1 MRLTVRAEEVMTP
14 RSQLRCATRDAEAQV
29 LAEKNNFDAVP
40 LLRRGG
46 LVAEFWSRADGQSA
60 RITRRHRV
68 AHDTLLEHLLRP
80 LGEHL
85 IQFVY
90 YRSELVGLI
99 DASDLNKPIAR
110 LAWLQPMLELERAIL
125 EAVRLAGI
133 DDERQA
139 KALGTDAAST
149 RRRQAKAKRH
159 DLGLPLL
166 EFAQFSPLLRAAGN
180 LSIVRLDSKEISEL
194 NDFRN
199 RAAHGARERV
209 IDDRK
214 DCERLLCAIGIA
226 REATQ
231 SAGRQVRS
239 VLRESN
245 NGVTA

>member
-1 MRLTVRAEEVMTP
+1 M
-14 RSQLRCATRDAEAQV
+14 
-29 LAEKNNFDAVP
+29 
-40 LLRRGG
+40 
-46 LVAEFWSRADGQSA
+46 
-60 RITRRHRV
+60 RRHRV
-68 AHDTLLEHLLRP
+68 AHDTPIEQLVRA

-125 EAVRLAGI
+125 EAVRLVGI
-133 DDERQA
+133 DEEHQA
-139 KALGTDAAST
+139 EALGTDATST
-149 RRRQAKAKRH
+149 RRRQARAERH

-180 LSIVRLDSKEISEL
+180 LRIVWLDSKEISEL

-209 IDDRK
+209 IDDRI
-214 DCERLLCAIGIA
+214 DCERLLCAIRIA
-226 REATQ
+226 REATR

-239 VLRESN
+239 VLRESDN
-245 NGVTA
+245 RVTA